1 MPANRTVAVELKAL
15 VSGYVAGMKQAA
27 QATSDLANKAGKQL
41 TEHSAEVSR
50 LGTTFAL
57 TGAGMLLVAGKAVK
71 TFSDFDKAMSRVAAT
86 GDDAKASLGQLRELA
101 IKLGA
106 DTQFSAQEAA
116 DGIAELLKAGV
127 QAKDVLG
134 GGLAGALNLAAAG
147 QMSVADAAETTAITM
162 AQFNLAGDQ
171 ASHVADLL
179 AAGSGKASGEVHHMA
194 EALRQVGLVANQTGL
209 SVEETTGT
217 LAAFAKAGLIG
228 SDSGTSL
235 KTALQRLTPQS
246 AEAQKEFDRLGIS
259 AYDSSGKFVGLAN
272 FAGQLQDKLGGLS
285 PKARNAALNV
295 MFGSDAVRAATELYK
310 QGATGIQGW
319 IDQVN
324 DQGFAARKAAELTNN
339 LAGDLERLGGSL
351 DSAFIKSGSGANA
364 VLRRLAQGA
373 EAAVDAIGGMPEP
386 LLNVVTLLAGS
397 GGLAALGVGG
407 LLKVAAAASDAR
419 TSFRNLGVS
428 AKTAKVAVAGIAT
441 AFALG
446 SFALAAWADSQAQA
460 ASNAE
465 AFAST
470 LVIVDGKVTT
480 TSATLSEINQKII
493 EMRTGLFG
501 WGGSLTDLMS
511 QIGVS
516 TEDAQ
521 GYIAGNEDAI
531 NRVAEATRA
540 YEARIT
546 AESAAMSD
554 GRGEVVKMMG
564 GLDAL
569 RGSLTEAQRQ
579 TLLKAEADRDAGV
592 NATSYAEA
600 VLKSTEATQGN
611 TAATSE
617 NASILNDWISKQW
630 AAAEAALALSGSQVG
645 FERTL
650 DQNRAAMKKLV
661 KETKDKTD
669 LTNVDTKAGQ
679 DAKTILD
686 QTATSTLNRVKAMQK
701 AKVADSQ
708 VSAEMER
715 GRKAFVAQARAAG
728 FSETAIARLVD
739 KYDLLPE
746 NVTTKVDEDGS
757 SAAEARVHDFF
768 SALKKLPKKQQAK
781 VISEFNRSGITAA
794 ERALNAI
801 NGKTAYTRVVT
812 EYERRHNVADGGMFQ
827 SGLGGLIQQFA
838 GGGTWGQPQVR
849 PFQGAAGVNWG
860 EAGSGPW
867 EAFISGAPQ
876 KRDRSI
882 AIWREV
888 GRRLLGDFSAAD
900 VVAGFASGGIIEP
913 TYQGK
918 PISYWQTQLK
928 TPLELTQLQIQ
939 IRDLKAE
946 LAAKVGKGRKRRD
959 RLRGLERTEAQ
970 QRLAEAEDEYRL
982 ALLAKQANESQ
993 QGTLEAQTAAWEAQ
1007 KGAADAASRW
1017 QQQYMTGSSAADLL
1031 ANMQAGAGQISAF
1044 NDLLGQLDAAGL
1056 SDQLMAWLWDQGPSA
1071 SDMAKQILGGGQS
1084 LIDAFNQTSGNL
1096 SKAAD
1101 AAGQSEATGAWVRS
1115 PVLSNVNLPGYM
1127 TSGANGAVV
1136 SNKTINFNVTQTDP
1150 YTAVVYFDQQL
1161 RYL

>member
-1 MPANRTVAVELKAL
+1 MPNRTVAVELKAL
-15 VSGYVAGMKQAA
+15 VSNYVAGMKQAA
-27 QATSDLANKAGKQL
+27 QATSDLADKAGKKLEQ
-41 TEHSAEVSR
+41 HSDKVSQ
-50 LGTTFAL
+50 LGTGMAL
-57 TGAGMLLVAGKAVK
+57 TGAWMLLVAGKAVK
-71 TFSDFDKAMSRVAAT
+71 TFADFDKAMSGVAAT
-86 GDDAKASLGQLRELA
+86 GDDAKASLGGLRAMA
-101 IKLGA
+101 IQLGA
-106 DTQFSAQEAA
+106 DTQFSATEAA
-116 DGIAELLKAGV
+116 EGITNLLKAGLS
-127 QAKDVLG
+127 AKDVIG
-134 GGLAGALNLAAAG
+134 GGLAGSLNLAAAG
-147 QMSVADAAETTAITM
+147 QMAVADAAEVTAITL
-162 AQFNLAGDQ
+162 AQFNLQGSQ

-179 AAGSGKASGEVHHMA
+179 AAGAGKASGDVSDMA
-194 EALRQVGLVANQTGL
+194 MALKQVGLVANQTGL

-217 LAAFAKAGLIG
+217 LAMFAKAGLMG
-228 SDSGTSL
+228 SDAGTSM
-235 KTALQRLTPQS
+235 KTMLQRLTPQS
-246 AEAQKEFDRLGIS
+246 AEAQKQFDKLGIS

-272 FAGQLQDKLGGLS
+272 FAGQLHDKLNQLT
-285 PKARNAALNV
+285 PKARNAALTV
-295 MFGSDAVRAATELYK
+295 MFGSDAIRAATELYK
-310 QGATGIQGW
+310 NGAEGVQEWTAA
-319 IDQVN
+319 VN
-324 DQGFAARKAAELTNN
+324 DQGYAQRQAAELTNN

-351 DSAFIKSGSGANA
+351 DSAFIKSGSGANT
-364 VLRRLAQGA
+364 VLRSLTQGA
-373 EAAVDAIGGMPEP
+373 EAAVDAIGDMPAP
-386 LLNVVTLLAGS
+386 LLSVVTMLTGA
-397 GGLAALGVGG
+397 GGLATLGVGG
-407 LLKVAAAASDAR
+407 LLKLAGAAADAKEN
-419 TSFRNLGVS
+419 FKALGIS
-428 AKTAKVAVAGIAT
+428 AKTTKLAVAGI
-441 AFALG
+441 G
-446 SFALAAWADSQAQA
+446 GALAVGTLALSAWASNQA
-460 ASNAE
+460 
-465 AFAST
+465 
-470 LVIVDGKVTT
+470 
-480 TSATLSEINQKII
+480 
-493 EMRTGLFG
+493 
-501 WGGSLTDLMS
+501 
-511 QIGVS
+511 
-516 TEDAQ
+516 
-521 GYIAGNEDAI
+521 
-531 NRVAEATRA
+531 
-540 YEARIT
+540 
-546 AESAAMSD
+546 
-554 GRGEVVKMMG
+554 
-564 GLDAL
+564 
-569 RGSLTEAQRQ
+569 
-579 TLLKAEADRDAGV
+579 
-592 NATSYAEA
+592 
-600 VLKSTEATQGN
+600 
-611 TAATSE
+611 
-617 NASILNDWISKQW
+617 
-630 AAAEAALALSGSQVG
+630 AAAEAARTYASTMVVVDGQVARTGATVKAMNDQLATAKTNWLDTWLNMGPSIADQAQKVGMSFDDMNGYLSGTTEGTQAYLDKVVQL
-645 FERTL
+645 R
-650 DQNRAAMKKLV
+650 DQNPALTGDLHTLTTALDGQKASLSAAEQTALAQARANEQSAKSSGNLSDALQAQRSGAEGAADAIQQVTTAIYGMQDANLSLASNEVAFEQAIDDSAAAVKKLL
-661 KETKDKTD
+661 KATKDKAD
-669 LTNVDTKAGQ
+669 LQNIDTQAGRDALTVLTSLAGKTNDLV
-679 DAKTILD
+679 KTQIKQGKSEAD
-686 QTATSTLNRVKAMQK
+686 INATMT
-701 AKVADSQ
+701 
-708 VSAEMER
+708 R
-715 GRKAFVAQARAAG
+715 GRKAFADRARDLG
-728 FSETAIARLVD
+728 FSEQKIA
-739 KYDLLPE
+739 DLIAQYLQVPD
-746 NVTTKVDEDGS
+746 NVTTEVDETG
-757 SAAEARVHDFF
+757 AENAKTRVTNLLN
-768 SALKKLPKKQQAK
+768 AVKKLPKSQQTK
-781 VISEFNRSGITAA
+781 VLSEFNNKGIKAA
-794 ERALNAI
+794 EAALNKI
-801 NGKTAYTRVVT
+801 NGKTVT
-812 EYERRHNVADGGMFQ
+812 TTVRTVYKTKAGTKYEADGGLL
-827 SGLGGLIQQFA
+827 SRGLGGFVQQFA

-1056 SDQLMAWLWDQGPSA
+1056 SDQLMSWLWDQGPGA